1 MIKKVNKIINAPQP
15 HLPQANVIGRLELCK
30 KCQGVL
36 ISLGT
41 ASNITRCSKCLTE
54 NININIK

>member
-1 MIKKVNKIINAPQP
+1 MTNAIKPRLSIT
-15 HLPQANVIGRLELCK
+15 HVIGRLELCK

-36 ISLGT
+36 LSLGT